1 MPASSILWL
10 NGHLVPLADARISPL
25 DHGFLV
31 GDGVFETLVARDG
44 KAFAARRHWERLTHS
59 CQEMGL
65 MPMPYDTY
73 LTALQDTLDA
83 NGLLEARLRVTMS
96 SGEGP
101 LGSGRG
107 NGHGTVV
114 IVATALLGWPPTER
128 VVLAPWTRNERG
140 ALAGVKSL
148 SYAENV
154 RALAYAKARGCGEAL
169 VANTRGEL
177 CEGTGS
183 NLFVMQQ
190 GRLLTPPLQ
199 SGCLAGITRA
209 LVWEACRK
217 AGIECVEHV
226 IPATELHECDEAF
239 LTSSTRNV
247 HPIAEIDGRKLAMVD
262 GELTRRVQAA
272 YTAYC
277 AALSED

>member
-1 MPASSILWL
+1 MSEPLIWI
-10 NGHLVPLADARISPL
+10 NGSLLPLSQAVISPL
-25 DHGFLV
+25 DQGFLV

-65 MPMPYDTY
+65 TPMSCDTY
-73 LTALQDTLDA
+73 LAALQDTLDA
-83 NGLLEARLRVTMS
+83 NGMLDARLRVTLS
-96 SGEGP
+96 SGTGP
-101 LGSGRG
+101 PGSGRG
-107 NGHGTVV
+107 SGRGTVV
-114 IVATALLGWPPTER
+114 VIATALQAWPPTER

-154 RALAYAKARGCGEAL
+154 RALAFAKARGCGEAL

-183 NLFVMQQ
+183 NVFVVQQ

-217 AGIECVEHV
+217 AAIECAEHA
-226 IPATELHECDEAF
+226 ILATELHECDEAF

-247 HPIAEIDGRKLAMVD
+247 HPIAEIDGRRLAAAPGAM
-262 GELTRRVQAA
+262 TRQVQAA
-272 YTAYC
+272 FADYC
-277 AALSED
+277 AALAED